1 MHRHQF
7 YLHFGRRRVSSRVA
21 EINDHPQSRSRR
33 CLSEFTDSLGSAE
46 EEQNQNGACR
56 RSEGTRGG
64 AGGGGDECS
73 FDGEGAEAAGDG
85 DGQQGRE
92 ECDLRRGEMRAGGG
106 EEGVEGVERGD
117 RARGDGAVE
126 PVLFVRGEEGGG
138 GGGGKQWDGKDTGGA
153 AERLLAGG
161 EADVRRFA
169 ESFPVQFKEFLCFLV
184 RHKNYSYY
192 AILRDF
198 FVSLFY
204 SDVDV

>member
-1 MHRHQF
+1 M
-7 YLHFGRRRVSSRVA
+7 L
-21 EINDHPQSRSRR
+21 
-33 CLSEFTDSLGSAE
+33 
-46 EEQNQNGACR
+46 
-56 RSEGTRGG
+56 
-64 AGGGGDECS
+64 
-73 FDGEGAEAAGDG
+73 
-85 DGQQGRE
+85 
-92 ECDLRRGEMRAGGG
+92 AGGG

-138 GGGGKQWDGKDTGGA
+138 GGGGEQWDGEVTGGA

-169 ESFPVQFKEFLCFLV
+169 ESFPVQCKEFLCFLV

-198 FVSLFY
+198 FVSLLY
-204 SDVDV
+204 SDVHV